1 MRLEIPASSQLQHRD
16 TLVVSAPVL
25 GPFDTVN
32 AGTGHFTMD
41 SPSSWQ
47 RSTSSSRFSRSTG
60 KMVVC
65 PCPRP
70 PPVDKTMMARYDKL
84 EDGLRKNW
92 ASLHDSDADLKGTRS
107 SASGEV
113 ASMEAMQQLQAQEAR
128 DAAELE
134 EAQQSQVREWIART
148 VDKSSENDQYAKE
161 ALTSREEPADSVL
174 QQQNEVLS
182 ATRSWRTDV
191 RHHKKDPC
199 SPITL
204 KQQAEQRWKCLFGDA
219 GVAYAP
225 PGTGW
230 AAYSGW
236 KRDRF
241 SVFSQ
246 SSSYLGLKRGDVF
259 ELALRAQN
267 VGTVSSIT
275 LPEELSKRI
284 TRMRSLPPVGAAYVG
299 FLFVLRRSEKAGIF
313 GRGGTLRGEGTGQ
326 DAATAQLSSR
336 GIVETTD
343 QWEWKQHCQIIE
355 FAAIDAGAKG
365 GEVTVNRA
373 VEADCAPSSSSSIA
387 AEGVR
392 CRPQFNWEDIRSR
405 AARCFAEDHGVGLER
420 HKEMICDPGMPFF
433 QEVWH
438 AEVIPFLQRAAGGTG
453 SVVLLAAHNGAAFD
467 EYILRHQKYVGY
479 SKRDFKQHQ
488 VPALAS
494 MLRWGPT
501 ATCSL
506 PQQSK
511 LDFVREYCG
520 KRYLIKSTAFFQI
533 PSVSVP
539 VPAPASALP
548 AVSLA
553 PPPPSTPP
561 PEWTVMPPPPPPPPV
576 APATVSSPVAPA
588 SVPASPPTSAPASPP
603 MAPIAAPVRTVSEV
617 EDELKK
623 EMPKESP
630 PTEPIAAPVRTVS
643 EVEDEL
649 KKEVPK
655 EKQKKKS
662 RAGRGRAVLLFC
674 LGRPWDYEG
683 DWYSYASYGK
693 GTLPVPFYV
702 QGKEISTK
710 APEGNGGKAG
720 KGGKGG
726 KGKAKGGKPSAAAAA
741 RASDVC
747 GMERRQSVTAK
758 APVTPAPAAAESGGG
773 TEKSFQFQLLGR
785 AETWVGTCWVEIPE
799 VRFARLKVSG
809 HGAWSASVCS
819 TLPELEVRTCCSL
832 WSKTRRSF
840 ACWQLARGP
849 WC

>member
-65 PCPRP
+65 PCPHP

-134 EAQQSQVREWIART
+134 EAQQSQVREWVART

-236 KRDRF
+236 KRDR
-241 SVFSQ
+241 
-246 SSSYLGLKRGDVF
+246 YLGLKRGDVF

-420 HKEMICDPGMPFF
+420 HKEIICDPGMPFF

-467 EYILRHQKYVGY
+467 EYIMRKEITRLGLDLSRCPRLMFADPVAAVKQHYCYPAVAAEYAGQHLSLALANMHQKYVGY
-479 SKRDFKQHQ
+479 SKRDFKQHQALDDCIMLLEVLCYAPYVADVLADNICKMIGLQ

-548 AVSLA
+548 AVSMA

-576 APATVSSPVAPA
+576 APATVSPPVAPA

-630 PTEPIAAPVRTVS
+630 PMAPIAAPVRTVS

-649 KKEVPK
+649 KKEMPKESPPTEPIAAPVRTVSEVEDEIKKEVPK

-662 RAGRGRAVLLFC
+662 RAGW
-674 LGRPWDYEG
+674 WD
-683 DWYSYASYGK
+683 
-693 GTLPVPFYV
+693 
-702 QGKEISTK
+702 
-710 APEGNGGKAG
+710 GNG
-720 KGGKGG
+720 
-726 KGKAKGGKPSAAAAA
+726 
-741 RASDVC
+741 
-747 GMERRQSVTAK
+747 
-758 APVTPAPAAAESGGG
+758 
-773 TEKSFQFQLLGR
+773 
-785 AETWVGTCWVEIPE
+785 
-799 VRFARLKVSG
+799 
-809 HGAWSASVCS
+809 S
-819 TLPELEVRTCCSL
+819 TLDVQT
-832 WSKTRRSF
+832 
-840 ACWQLARGP
+840 
-849 WC
+849 

>member
-355 FAAIDAGAKG
+355 FAAIDVVT
-365 GEVTVNRA
+365 GESF
-373 VEADCAPSSSSSIA
+373 C
-387 AEGVR
+387 VR

-453 SVVLLAAHNGAAFD
+453 SVVLLAHNGAAFD
-467 EYILRHQKYVGY
+467 EYILRKEITRLGLDLSRCPRLMFADPVAAVKQHYCYPAVAAEYAGQHLSLALANMHQKYVGY
-479 SKRDFKQHQ
+479 SKRDFKQHQALDDCIMLLEVLCYAPYVADVLADNICNMIGLQ

-674 LGRPWDYEG
+674 LGR
-683 DWYSYASYGK
+683 A
-693 GTLPVPFYV
+693 
-702 QGKEISTK
+702 
-710 APEGNGGKAG
+710 
-720 KGGKGG
+720 
-726 KGKAKGGKPSAAAAA
+726 
-741 RASDVC
+741 
-747 GMERRQSVTAK
+747 
-758 APVTPAPAAAESGGG
+758 
-773 TEKSFQFQLLGR
+773 
-785 AETWVGTCWVEIPE
+785 
-799 VRFARLKVSG
+799 
-809 HGAWSASVCS
+809 
-819 TLPELEVRTCCSL
+819 
-832 WSKTRRSF
+832 
-840 ACWQLARGP
+840 
-849 WC
+849 